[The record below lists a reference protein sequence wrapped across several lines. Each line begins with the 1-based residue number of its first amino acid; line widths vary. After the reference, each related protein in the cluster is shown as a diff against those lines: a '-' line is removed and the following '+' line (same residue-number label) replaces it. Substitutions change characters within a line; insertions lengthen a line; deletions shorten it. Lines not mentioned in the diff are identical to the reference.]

1 MVPARVRRLGL
12 GIGGATLAELM
23 VVLAII
29 GGLAVIGVPLLMTYW
44 RAAALDTAAREL
56 RVVLNSGRQLAI
68 KENSYVCVERS
79 GNSVRYRTSIAAN
92 CNGAIWLGAGTDG
105 NGLMTLPNAMEISA
119 ATANVIFNYLG
130 AANPAGTYT
139 VRNPVNTAQTLTV
152 TVAASGR
159 VTIP

>member
-1 MVPARVRRLGL
+1 MS
-12 GIGGATLAELM
+12 ELM

-29 GGLAVIGVPLLMTYW
+29 GGLAILGVPLLMTYW
-44 RAAALDTAAREL
+44 RAAALDSAAREL
-56 RVVLNSGRQLAI
+56 QAILNSGRQLAI
-68 KENSYVCVERS
+68 KENSFVCVERS
-79 GNSVRYRTSIAAN
+79 GNSVRYRTGAVAN
-92 CNGAIWLGAGTDG
+92 CAGNIWLGAGTDT
-105 NGLMTLPNAMEISA
+105 NGLMTLPGAMEISG

-139 VRNPVNTAQTLTV
+139 VRNPVNTSQTLTV